1 MSSELVSHNLLCRQI
16 FEQTRE
22 LQYLSCCMDPIDVV
36 ECMSDT
42 QCTKGG
48 VGPGIELSIQCTN

>member
-1 MSSELVSHNLLCRQI
+1 MSHIFSRQI

-22 LQYLSCCMDPIDVV
+22 LQYLSCCMDPIAEQHTLNVV

-42 QCTKGG
+42 QYEGRGNKNVEKRETVKM
-48 VGPGIELSIQCTN
+48 Q